1 MFISG
6 GEQSDL
12 YVVMCKTND
21 KEISCIVVE
30 QGTKGLSF
38 GKNEN
43 KMGWNCQPTQLVI
56 FEDCKVPKANLIGK
70 PGDGFKIAMMGLDGG
85 RVNIAS
91 CSLGGAAYGM
101 DITKDYLSCR
111 KQFKH
116 PLKDFQY
123 LQFKFAEMA
132 IGLQT
137 SRLITRNAAILM
149 DEDHVDKTIHSAMAK
164 QFATEKCFD
173 VIFT

>member
-6 GEQSDL
+6 GSQSDI

-38 GKNEN
+38 GKNED
-43 KMGWNCQPTQLVI
+43 KMGWNVQPTQLVI
-56 FEDCKVPKANLIGK
+56 FEDCKVPKKNLIGK
-70 PGDGFKIAMMGLDGG
+70 QGDGIKIAMMGLDGG

-91 CSLGGAAYGM
+91 CSLGGAGYGM
-101 DITKDYLSCR
+101 DITKEYLKTR
-111 KQFKH
+111 KQFNS

-132 IGLQT
+132 TNLQA
-137 SRLITRNAAILM
+137 SRLMVRNAAILM
-149 DEDHVDKTIHSAMAK
+149 DEEHVHKTTHCAMAK
-164 QFATEKCFD
+164 QFATEKCFN
-173 VIFT
+173 VK